1 MAKYL
6 TQDEIYDLLK
16 EKEILE
22 IKINNMMDDI
32 NKCNNVINDIKNVL
46 YSGCNHNKKID
57 HSSCDDR
64 IRYYC
69 IQCQCDM

>member
-6 TQDEIYDLLK
+6 TQDEINNLLK

-22 IKINNMMDDI
+22 VIINNMLLDI
-32 NKCNNVINDIKNVL
+32 NKYNNIINDIKNKL
-46 YSGCNHNKKID
+46 YIRCNHNKKID
-57 HSSCDDR
+57 HSACDDR

-69 IQCQCDM
+69 TQCQCDM